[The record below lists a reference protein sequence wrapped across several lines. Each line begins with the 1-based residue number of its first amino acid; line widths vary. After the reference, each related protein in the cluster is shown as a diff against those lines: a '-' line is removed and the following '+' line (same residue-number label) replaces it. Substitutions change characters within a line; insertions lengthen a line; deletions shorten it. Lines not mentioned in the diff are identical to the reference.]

1 MKIIVRLSEK
11 NRLPF
16 YLVYTDEL
24 PIHVPHVQQQQGTR
38 DCGLFAIAFA
48 LHSAL
53 GQDVLSLEFDQ
64 SAMRNHLIKCFSK
77 KLLTPFPT
85 LDKLNTRGYHFPY
98 RQIELYCD
106 CLMPESYG
114 DMVACDKCEKWYH
127 QQCVVYT
134 PDIKIWM
141 CSSCN

>member
-1 MKIIVRLSEK
+1 MKMIVRLSEK

-24 PIHVPHVQQQQGTR
+24 AIHVPHVQQQQGTR

-48 LHSAL
+48 LHAAL

-64 SAMRNHLIKCFSK
+64 SAKCFSK

-85 LDKLNTRGYHFPY
+85 LDKLST
-98 RQIELYCD
+98 
-106 CLMPESYG
+106 
-114 DMVACDKCEKWYH
+114 
-127 QQCVVYT
+127 
-134 PDIKIWM
+134 
-141 CSSCN
+141 